1 MEPEHHEVCNPIC
14 KKFSLDWKSTIV
26 PTTVYNLK
34 VLPPYCPESNISYDS
49 FNAALRKSLNVVARE
64 SFNLLKM
71 RYLLSS

>member
-1 MEPEHHEVCNPIC
+1 
-14 KKFSLDWKSTIV
+14 V